1 MVFYIQLRRQL
12 VAEPNYKFEVVSPIG
27 QPKSQPEP
35 PSTRITDFKGKTIGQ
50 VWNAEF
56 RADQVFTAL
65 TELLKQRF
73 SDIEVVSWNELPTTQ
88 QRMDTGKN
96 MEDLRQAYL
105 QKGCDAVI
113 TATGG

>member
-1 MVFYIQLRRQL
+1 M
-12 VAEPNYKFEVVSPIG
+12 AESNVKFEVVSPIG
-27 QPKSQPEP
+27 EPKAQPEP
-35 PSTRITDFKGKTIGQ
+35 QATKITDFKGKTIGQ

-56 RADQVFTAL
+56 RANQVFTAL
-65 TELLKQRF
+65 TELLKKRF
-73 SDIEVVSWNELPTTQ
+73 PYIEVVSWTELPTTQ
-88 QRMDTGKN
+88 QRMDINKN

>member
-1 MVFYIQLRRQL
+1 M
-12 VAEPNYKFEVVSPIG
+12 AESNVKFDVVSPIG
-27 QPKSQPEP
+27 EAKAQPEP
-35 PSTRITDFKGKTIGQ
+35 PATKITDFRGKTIGQ

-65 TELLKQRF
+65 TELLKKRF
-73 SDIEVVSWNELPTTQ
+73 PDIEVVSWNELPTTQ
-88 QRMDTGKN
+88 QRMDINKN

>member
-1 MVFYIQLRRQL
+1 M
-12 VAEPNYKFEVVSPIG
+12 AESNVRFEVVSPVG
-27 QPKSQPEP
+27 EPKAQPEP
-35 PSTRITDFKGKTIGQ
+35 QPTKITDFRGKTIGQ

-65 TELLKQRF
+65 TELLKKRF
-73 SDIEVVSWNELPTTQ
+73 PDIEVVSWNELPTTQ
-88 QRMDTGKN
+88 QRMDINKN

>member
-1 MVFYIQLRRQL
+1 MVFYIRRRREL
-12 VAEPNYKFEVVSPIG
+12 VAEPNLKFDVFSPIG
-27 QPKSQPEP
+27 EPKAQPEP

-73 SDIEVVSWNELPTTQ
+73 PDIEVVSWNELPTTQ

>member
-1 MVFYIQLRRQL
+1 M
-12 VAEPNYKFEVVSPIG
+12 AESNVKFDVVNPIG
-27 QPKSQPEP
+27 EPSAQPEP
-35 PSTRITDFKGKTIGQ
+35 PSTKITDFKGKTIGQ

-65 TELLKQRF
+65 TELLKKRF
-73 SDIEVVSWNELPTTQ
+73 PDIEVVSWNVLPTTQ
-88 QRMDTGKN
+88 QRMDINKN

-105 QKGCDAVI
+105 EKGCDAVV

>member
-1 MVFYIQLRRQL
+1 M
-12 VAEPNYKFEVVSPIG
+12 AETSVKFEIVSPVG
-27 QPKSQPEP
+27 DPKAQPEP
-35 PSTRITDFKGKTIGQ
+35 PATKIADFRGKTIGQ

-65 TELLKQRF
+65 TELLKERF
-73 SDIEVVSWNELPTTQ
+73 PDIEVVSWNELPTTQ
-88 QRMDTGKN
+88 QRMDTNKN

>member
-1 MVFYIQLRRQL
+1 M
-12 VAEPNYKFEVVSPIG
+12 AESNVKFEVVSPIG
-27 QPKSQPEP
+27 EPKAQPEP
-35 PSTRITDFKGKTIGQ
+35 PATQITDFRGKTIGQ

-65 TELLKQRF
+65 TELLKKRF
-73 SDIEVVSWNELPTTQ
+73 PDIKVVPWTELPTTQ
-88 QRMDTGKN
+88 QRLDTNKN

-105 QKGCDAVI
+105 LKGCDAVI

>member
-1 MVFYIQLRRQL
+1 VS
-12 VAEPNYKFEVVSPIG
+12 EPNDKFDVVSPIG
-27 QPKSQPEP
+27 EPKAQPESP
-35 PSTRITDFKGKTIGQ
+35 ATQITDFRGKTIGM

-56 RADQVFTAL
+56 RADQVFAAL

-73 SDIEVVSWNELPTTQ
+73 PNIKVIPCTEMPTAQ
-88 QRMDTGKN
+88 QRMDVTKN

-105 QKGCDAVI
+105 QKGCNAVI